1 MREGLSHRIVAF
13 IAHLQPTYTH
23 ALIDDRHC
31 ARSLIDGTLILPL
44 EEPEEDEDGRVEVHW
59 QGDPARRTEVRGE
72 LMASI
77 AVARYVEITAV
88 PDSATT
94 KASYA
99 HLAQHFTHKT
109 GGFLALEEPDQES
122 AIAEML
128 RAATKRL
135 GKETVIEIIK
145 KAISL

>member
-13 IAHLQPTYTH
+13 VANLLPIYTH

-44 EEPEEDEDGRVEVHW
+44 EELEEDEEGWVEVHW
-59 QGDPARRTEVRGE
+59 QGDPARSTKVQGE
-72 LMASI
+72 FMASI

-94 KASYA
+94 KAGYA
-99 HLAQHFTHKT
+99 HLFQHFAFKT
-109 GGFLALEEPDQES
+109 GASLVLEEPDPES
-122 AIAEML
+122 AVAEML
-128 RAATKRL
+128 KEAIKLL
-135 GKETVIEIIK
+135 GKEAVKEIVK
-145 KAISL
+145 KVISL

>member
-13 IAHLQPTYTH
+13 IANLLPIYTH
-23 ALIDDRHC
+23 AYIDDRHC

-59 QGDPARRTEVRGE
+59 QGDPARRTEVQGE

-109 GGFLALEEPDQES
+109 GASLILEEPDQES

-145 KAISL
+145 KAIGL

>member
-13 IAHLQPTYTH
+13 IANLQPTYTH

-135 GKETVIEIIK
+135 GKKTVIEIIK
-145 KAISL
+145 KAIGL